1 MPTCLLW
8 SECQSVTVS
17 LTDFPVTRAF
27 IHSDGRYLFRVKA
40 LWQAYAAKGLTTT
53 YCHWMKHWFQS
64 LEEAGVPPSELI
76 KPSTKHGF
84 VNAYAM
90 SVAALI
96 GLMFRI
102 LQAKGRRPET
112 VLETLR
118 VLTALDGF
126 CRQCVETTIAQDVL
140 IADVPVPLIYL
151 RGQGL
156 ANFEKVVGLLED
168 RDFASSAWAAHSGV
182 SQAHSGEARAR
193 ISLRSAFS
201 CPSLL
206 DACLFGTCLLA
217 RQRRKL
223 LPVFSAAEQ
232 IFATLVRQFFGVV
245 YPQSHDVGALP
256 RGASRDWDPELVW
269 HFFEKAK
276 RFRATLSHTVRM
288 SELAPDAVPD
298 TSGGTTAHWM
308 RKFLAMYAR
317 KRSLGFKGVRHI
329 SVAIDPSSHSGEELM
344 PGTAYS
350 WENDVTAAL
359 PLKVPRLITVWDQGW
374 WIWKALVTGLL
385 PDSQG

>member
-1 MPTCLLW
+1 MWASRPFVPLVAMPTCLLW

-156 ANFEKVVGLLED
+156 ANCEKVVGLLED

-206 DACLFGTCLLA
+206 DACFLAPACWRGSGGSSYRSFRPRSKSSPHWCANSSASCTRSLTTWAPCPEVRLGIGSGTRMALLREGQTVPGNLEPYRENERTGPRCRA
-217 RQRRKL
+217 RHVRR
-223 LPVFSAAEQ
+223 
-232 IFATLVRQFFGVV
+232 
-245 YPQSHDVGALP
+245 HDGAL
-256 RGASRDWDPELVW
+256 
-269 HFFEKAK
+269 
-276 RFRATLSHTVRM
+276 
-288 SELAPDAVPD
+288 DAQ
-298 TSGGTTAHWM
+298 
-308 RKFLAMYAR
+308 
-317 KRSLGFKGVRHI
+317 
-329 SVAIDPSSHSGEELM
+329 
-344 PGTAYS
+344 
-350 WENDVTAAL
+350 
-359 PLKVPRLITVWDQGW
+359 VPRHVRSET
-374 WIWKALVTGLL
+374 
-385 PDSQG
+385 